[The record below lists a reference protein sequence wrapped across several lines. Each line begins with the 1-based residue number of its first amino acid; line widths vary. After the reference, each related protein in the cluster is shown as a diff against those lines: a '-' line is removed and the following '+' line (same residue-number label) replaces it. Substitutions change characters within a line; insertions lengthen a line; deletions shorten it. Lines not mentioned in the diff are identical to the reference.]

1 VEIRIGII
9 NSPRELAFESNQTAS
24 EIEKIVSA
32 ALESDAKF
40 FKITDEKGRDF
51 IVPVATLA
59 YVEVGSE
66 ASRRVGFVA

>member
-9 NSPRELAFESNQTAS
+9 NSARELNFESNQPAA
-24 EIEKIVSA
+24 EIESIVRT
-32 ALESDAKF
+32 ALDTDAKY
-40 FKITDEKGRDF
+40 FKLADDRGREF
-51 IVPVATLA
+51 LIPVAGLA

>member
-1 VEIRIGII
+1 MEIRIGII
-9 NSPRELAFESNQTAS
+9 NSARELAFESNQSAS
-24 EIEKIVSA
+24 EIEAIVSA

-40 FKITDEKGRDF
+40 FKLTDEKDRDF

-66 ASRRVGFVA
+66 TSRRVGFVA